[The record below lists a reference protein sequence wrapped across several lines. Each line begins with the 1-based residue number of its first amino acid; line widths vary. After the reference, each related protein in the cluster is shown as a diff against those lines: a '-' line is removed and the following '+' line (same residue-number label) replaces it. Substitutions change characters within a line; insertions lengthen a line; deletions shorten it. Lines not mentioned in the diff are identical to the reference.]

1 MSVDLA
7 SPSTTRDRVGL
18 GRAGASAA
26 LIGSAMVHAT
36 VLSDHYREWALAGLF
51 FLALQVAETLLGL
64 AVLLAG
70 GRRVAIAVVAGNL
83 ATLGVWALSRTAGLP
98 FGPPVFRV
106 PEAVGA
112 ADLACVALELLAIIL
127 LLPCA
132 LAIAPERLLRRPHWP
147 TLGHRGRTAVAVGV
161 LATVVAVT
169 GWGLTPALQGQ
180 SHHHA
185 AASHH

>member
-1 MSVDLA
+1 
-7 SPSTTRDRVGL
+7 
-18 GRAGASAA
+18 
-26 LIGSAMVHAT
+26 MVHAT

-132 LAIAPERLLRRPHWP
+132 LAIAPERLLRRPQWSA
-147 TLGHRGRTAVAVGV
+147 LGHRGRTAVAVGV
-161 LATVVAVT
+161 LAAVVAVT
-169 GWGLTPALQGQ
+169 GWGLTPALQGE